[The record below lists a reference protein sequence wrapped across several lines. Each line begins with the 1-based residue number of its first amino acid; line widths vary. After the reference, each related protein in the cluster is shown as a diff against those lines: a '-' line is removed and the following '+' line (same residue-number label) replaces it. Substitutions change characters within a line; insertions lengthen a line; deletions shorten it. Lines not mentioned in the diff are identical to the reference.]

1 MASLAVGR
9 WAAGA
14 AATTLLAVGL
24 VAGAPAGAAPAKDP
38 AAVTAKAAVR
48 YGQPGL
54 YAKNIDTLMAFY
66 RDGLGF
72 SVLYRFPETGPGV
85 FGTVVLNDSY
95 YITVSTYDVV
105 KQSTGMKNLGRT
117 ALKQSELVILTPN
130 VDAVFLQAKKAGAK
144 VLMAPKDQ
152 PWGERS
158 AYVADP
164 EGNLVQ
170 ISTHNE

>member
-1 MASLAVGR
+1 MPSIAVRR

-14 AATTLLAVGL
+14 AATTLLTVGL
-24 VAGAPAGAAPAKDP
+24 AAGAPAGAAPTTERQP
-38 AAVTAKAAVR
+38 TAVTTTEVR

-54 YAKNIDTLMAFY
+54 YARNIDTLMAFY

-72 SVLYRFPETGPGV
+72 DILYRFPETGPGV
-85 FGTVVLNDSY
+85 FGTVVMGDY

-105 KQSTGMKNLGRT
+105 RQATGMQNIGRT
-117 ALKQSELVILTPN
+117 WRKQSELVVIVAD
-130 VDAVFLQAKKAGAK
+130 VDAAYKQALKAGAK
-144 VLMAPKDQ
+144 SLMAPKDQ

-158 AYVADP
+158 AYVGDP

-170 ISTHNE
+170 LSTHNE